1 MEDEKLILDAA
12 NKYGFNLEFRAKKIL
27 EEKNFTVLMN
37 QLIKNEDEFVEVDIM
52 AGQYQGRKWLI
63 ECKGAS
69 SSSYLIL
76 IKEDAGIDTK
86 MYNTRRH
93 TIAGSNYRIAQ
104 FKPDLNQYFF
114 TFTGDFFNKTGKQL
128 KKSAKNDAEN
138 NFFKA
143 QSQILSAIKAISLT
157 DTENKKSRDFPI
169 IIPIIITNAKIWTID
184 YNNSAGPEVTPYK
197 WVLHKIPTK
206 NNLFITPKNDRE
218 FNSISILILNIEYFD
233 DFLSNH
239 LFNVDG
245 EISIPDGAIE
255 YK

>member
-37 QLIKNEDEFVEVDIM
+37 QLIKNEDEFVEVDIK
-52 AGQYQGRKWLI
+52 AAQYQGRDWLI
-63 ECKGAS
+63 ECKGSS
-69 SSSYLIL
+69 SSSYLIM
-76 IKEDAGIDTK
+76 IKEVGGIDPK

-93 TIAGSNYRIAQ
+93 AIKGSNYRIAQ
-104 FKPDLNQYFF
+104 FKPDINQYFF

-128 KKSAKNDAEN
+128 KKASKNDAEN

-143 QSQILSAIKAISLT
+143 QNQILSAIKAISLT
-157 DTENKKSRDFPI
+157 DTDKNKARDFPI
-169 IIPIIITNAKIWTID
+169 IIPIIITNAKIWAID
-184 YNNSAGPEVTPYK
+184 YNNSVAPEVTPYK

-206 NNLFITPKNDRE
+206 NNLYITPKKERE

-233 DFLSNH
+233 EFLNNYS
-239 LFNVDG
+239 FCEDG
-245 EISIPDGAIE
+245 EISIANGAM
-255 YK
+255 